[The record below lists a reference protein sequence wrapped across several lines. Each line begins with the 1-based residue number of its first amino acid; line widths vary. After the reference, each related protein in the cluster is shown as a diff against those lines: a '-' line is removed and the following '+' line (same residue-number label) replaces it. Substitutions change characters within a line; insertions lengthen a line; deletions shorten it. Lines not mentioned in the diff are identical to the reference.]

1 VSTQIKPSI
10 VFVHG
15 LWADCSCFAN
25 VIAAL
30 EAEGREV
37 ISTQNSLDRLKGDVE
52 SVKRALGWVRSPAVV
67 VGHSYGGTAIIAAG
81 NDDRVAWAPAR
92 PRWRAATSRCCPS
105 PAS

>member
-1 VSTQIKPSI
+1 VSTQIKPSL

-15 LWADCSCFAN
+15 LWADCSCFGN

-30 EAEGREV
+30 EAEGHEV

-52 SVKRALGWVRSPAVV
+52 AVKRALGWVRSPAVV
-67 VGHSYGGTAIIAAG
+67 GHSYGGTAITAAG

-92 PRWRAATSRCCPS
+92 PRCRAATSPRCPS